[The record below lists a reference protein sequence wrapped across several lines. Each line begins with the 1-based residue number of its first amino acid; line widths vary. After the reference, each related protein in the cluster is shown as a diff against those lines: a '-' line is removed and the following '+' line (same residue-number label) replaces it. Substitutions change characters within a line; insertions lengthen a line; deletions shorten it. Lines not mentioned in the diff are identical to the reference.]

1 MEHKVQEVEQ
11 EQEQEVGRRIEFQQ
25 PRARTDSIVIRIP
38 SAACSADLARARLL
52 WDRCQKM

>member
-25 PRARTDSIVIRIP
+25 PRARTDWIVIRIP
-38 SAACSADLARARLL
+38 SADLARARLL
-52 WDRCQKM
+52 WDRCQM